1 MKVVD
6 KLAMEDRQ
14 SRIRQSL
21 AKEIEALRKEN
32 AEVAKRRRKRNQ
44 VRSAEAVEQASVGY
58 FRTPWDS
65 VLSERRTDRDS
76 KGIYSLY
83 EMRPRSRIDPREL
96 D

>member
-44 VRSAEAVEQASVGY
+44 VRSAEAVERASVGY
-58 FRTPWDS
+58 FRTP
-65 VLSERRTDRDS
+65 
-76 KGIYSLY
+76 
-83 EMRPRSRIDPREL
+83 
-96 D
+96 